1 MTMEQATKD
10 LLRDMFEINST
21 LQAGDQ
27 GLVRWLL
34 HYFPLFTINVWLL
47 NTVLTLLRILLSFHF
62 CTFQGTNYWY
72 VDYL

>member
-27 GLVRWLL
+27 GLVR
-34 HYFPLFTINVWLL
+34 
-47 NTVLTLLRILLSFHF
+47 
-62 CTFQGTNYWY
+62 
-72 VDYL
+72 